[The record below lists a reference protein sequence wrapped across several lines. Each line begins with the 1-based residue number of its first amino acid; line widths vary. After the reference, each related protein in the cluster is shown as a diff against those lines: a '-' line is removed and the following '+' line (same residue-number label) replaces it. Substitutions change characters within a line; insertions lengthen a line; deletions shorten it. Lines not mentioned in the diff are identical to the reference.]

1 MRYQPLDTTFYSN
14 GKLLLTGEYVVL
26 DGATALAI
34 PTRYGQDLCLKLHD
48 SPTLLWKSY
57 NDKGL
62 VWFSDEFQLDTL
74 GSIENKEHPISKT
87 LSQILREARNLNPN
101 FLSSKQGYEVATH
114 LDFPKDW
121 GLGTSSTLINN
132 IAQWAAV
139 DAFKLL
145 DNSFGGSGY
154 DIAAAQHNTPIL
166 YTRENDVVGVEPCNL
181 DWDFSD
187 SLFFVYLNKKQDSRE
202 GIAHYRKHG
211 INHRVSKRI
220 SEISHLLPKVETLS
234 TFEGLIEEHEH
245 LIAEITHLPK
255 VKAQYFSDY
264 SGSIKSLGA
273 WGGDFI
279 LATGNDVNRDYFKQK
294 GFSTLISFRKMM
306 QPTDSFRTS

>member
-1 MRYQPLDTTFYSN
+1 MDTTFYSN

-34 PTRYGQDLCLKLHD
+34 PTRYGQSLRIKAHD
-48 SPTLLWKSY
+48 IPTLLWKSY
-57 NDKGL
+57 DDKGL
-62 VWFSDEFQLDTL
+62 VWFSDEFRLDTL
-74 GSIENKEHPISKT
+74 RSNKNKEHPISKT
-87 LSQILREARNLNPN
+87 LSQILREAKNLNPN
-101 FLSSKQGYEVATH
+101 FLSNEKGFKVTTH
-114 LDFPKDW
+114 LDFPKNW

-154 DIAAAQHNTPIL
+154 DIAAAQHDTPIL
-166 YTRENDVVGVEPCNL
+166 YKREIDGVDVEPCRL
-181 DWDFSD
+181 DWDFTD

-211 INHRVSKRI
+211 MDQHVSKRI
-220 SEISHLLPKVETLS
+220 SEISQLLPKVETLS
-234 TFEGLIEEHEH
+234 AFNDLIDEHEQ
-245 LIAEITHLPK
+245 LIAEITRLPK
-255 VKAQYFSDY
+255 VKSHYFSDY

-279 LATGNDVNRDYFKQK
+279 LAAGNDADREYFKQK
-294 GFSTLISFRKMM
+294 GFNTLISFRKMIK
-306 QPTDSFRTS
+306 PTDSFRTS